1 VLSAASS
8 SIALHLDV
16 FWLRGG
22 ERYFMRVRL
31 SGLFGLFE
39 LLELLDFLESLV
51 LLGLSKQP
59 ELLDAFETGES
70 ILLNL
75 NFFFLQFFLF
85 FFYFNS
91 RRSNSEIF
99 YLFF

>member
-22 ERYFMRVRL
+22 ERYFMWVRL
-31 SGLFGLFE
+31 SGLFGLF
-39 LLELLDFLESLV
+39 ELLDFLESLV

-70 ILLNL
+70 ILVKFLI
-75 NFFFLQFFLF
+75 FF
-85 FFYFNS
+85 S
-91 RRSNSEIF
+91 
-99 YLFF
+99 